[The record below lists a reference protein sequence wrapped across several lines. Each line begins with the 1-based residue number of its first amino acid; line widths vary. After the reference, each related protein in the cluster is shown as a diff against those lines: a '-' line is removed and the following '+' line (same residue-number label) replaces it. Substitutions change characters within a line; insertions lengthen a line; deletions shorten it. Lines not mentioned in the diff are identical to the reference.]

1 MLTEQTH
8 TEPNWK
14 LFPGTILDGGYEM
27 EELLQADERRARF
40 KIRVLG
46 DRTIDALASVFPVGG
61 NAAQEQIE
69 AWELLRRAPHLNLS
83 KPLATGKR
91 ELDGAEFIYVVL
103 RRADET
109 LNAVLGER
117 ALTPDEAC
125 EVLLQCSRAL
135 EHLGRNGLV
144 HGSVSPEE
152 ILAVGDSIQL
162 SAEGVRKVDGAAGSG
177 ALKSKYA
184 APESAGGNA
193 TGAAA
198 VWSLGATIFET
209 LTQKTCGEGCREQAK
224 QLPVGW
230 ILDQCLDPEPSKR
243 CTPEEIPAL
252 LKSGPKS
259 AAPLPVAAASDTAVF
274 SSAPVEQAKLASAA
288 VAAAAGANGP
298 AAVVMG
304 ASASAPGVTLP
315 ANGPASPA
323 AAEAPRPGPTVSS
336 VSQARTKA
344 FKQAEFDALTA
355 PQGVVNGAGLKATAA
370 AALGASP
377 STPAFGPSGG
387 AAVPRTS
394 TTGAKFETPR
404 IVGSASGVAPR
415 VMSADA
421 PPADGRRT
429 SARGAFDAEPDP
441 QRSRLWM
448 YLAAGAVV
456 LLLMFWALRSKPAKT
471 PVGATPLVQNGATTK
486 PNTVETNSSTAANG
500 KAWPTRTLEP
510 EKPASTVNGKTSG
523 EPVRPVAASKATA
536 AVAGGAVWRVVV
548 YTFNRQEDAEKKA
561 RAVNAKHSHL
571 EAQVF
576 SPEGHSAPYLVTI
589 GGRMTREDARRFRSK
604 GLGSGM
610 PRDSYVQNYKP

>member
-61 NAAQEQIE
+61 TAAQEQIE
-69 AWELLRRAPHLNLS
+69 AWEMLRRAPHLNLS

-91 ELDGAEFIYVVL
+91 ELDGVEFIYVVL

-109 LNAVLGER
+109 LNGVLGER
-117 ALTPDEAC
+117 ALTADEAC

-177 ALKSKYA
+177 ALKSKYV

-259 AAPLPVAAASDTAVF
+259 AAPLPVAAAWDTAVF
-274 SSAPVEQAKLASAA
+274 SSAPVEQAKPASAA

-298 AAVVMG
+298 VAVVIG
-304 ASASAPGVTLP
+304 ASASAPEVALP
-315 ANGPASPA
+315 PNGPAIPAAAPASPA
-323 AAEAPRPGPTVSS
+323 AAEAPPPGPNISS

-355 PQGVVNGAGLKATAA
+355 PQGVANGASLNATAA

-377 STPAFGPSGG
+377 STPAFGPPGG

-394 TTGAKFETPR
+394 STAAKFETPR
-404 IVGSASGVAPR
+404 VVGSASGVAPR
-415 VMSADA
+415 VMSAAA
-421 PPADGRRT
+421 PPADGRRST
-429 SARGAFDAEPDP
+429 ARGAFGDEPEP

-448 YLAAGAVV
+448 YLAAGALV

-486 PNTVETNSSTAANG
+486 PNNAETNSSTAANG

-510 EKPASTVNGKTSG
+510 EKPASSVNGKTRA
-523 EPVRPVAASKATA
+523 EPVR
-536 AVAGGAVWRVVV
+536 RVVV

-576 SPEGHSAPYLVTI
+576 SPRGHSGPYLVTI